1 MHVIARSTVAAFL
14 LASSQLSGCCFG
26 AFADGFS
33 EGWNTEMECQPLINT
48 VNSASGAIIAVP
60 ETPEGGSQA
69 QFDAEYTALA
79 DAYESGANM
88 LAAVP
93 LTQVALTAPRDELVA
108 LYRQGGT
115 GMRAMPGLMA
125 TATASGDPTALNAHV
140 QQFSDFDA
148 REQGII
154 DRINAACNRQ

>member
-1 MHVIARSTVAAFL
+1 MRMQARPIVAAVL
-14 LASSQLSGCCFG
+14 LASSQLAGCCFG

-48 VNSASGAIIAVP
+48 VNTASAAVIAVP
-60 ETPEGGSQA
+60 ETPEGASQA

-93 LTQVALTAPRDELVA
+93 LTQITLTAPRDELIA
-108 LYRQGGT
+108 LYRPGGT
-115 GMRAMPGLMA
+115 GMRAMPALMA
-125 TATASGDPTALNAHV
+125 TATASGDPSALNAHV
-140 QQFSDFDA
+140 AQFSDFDA
-148 REQGII
+148 REQAII
-154 DRINAACNRQ
+154 DRINATCNRQ

>member
-1 MHVIARSTVAAFL
+1 MNVLARSTAAAL
-14 LASSQLSGCCFG
+14 LLVSSQLSGCCFG

-33 EGWNTEMECQPLINT
+33 EGWNTEMECQPLIDT
-48 VNSASGAIIAVP
+48 VNTASGAVIAVP

-79 DAYESGANM
+79 DAYESGATQ

-93 LTQVALTAPRDELVA
+93 LTQVALTGPRDVA

-125 TATASGDPTALNAHV
+125 AATASGDPSALNAHV
-140 QQFSDFDA
+140 AQFSDFDA
-148 REQGII
+148 REQQIV
-154 DRINAACNRQ
+154 DRINTACNRH